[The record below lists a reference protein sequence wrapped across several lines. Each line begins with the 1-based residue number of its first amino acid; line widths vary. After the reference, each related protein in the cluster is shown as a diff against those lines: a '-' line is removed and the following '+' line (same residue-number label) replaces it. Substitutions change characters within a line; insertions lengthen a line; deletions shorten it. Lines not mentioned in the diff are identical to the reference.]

1 MDDSTEQVESDDAVI
16 IVENE
21 AESMP
26 VQEKSAK
33 PQNTPNLLDTCAVCS
48 LNFNSREPK
57 LLPCLHSFCKKCL
70 PSPSRSLVLHDQTG
84 TPQLQGDNAS
94 KPLNVIRCPVCRQE
108 CMEVDVMDNFFV
120 KDSMEVPSS
129 TVEKTS
135 QQLCTSCEDNTEA
148 SGFCVECVEFLCVT
162 CIEAHQRV
170 KFTKDHI
177 IRQKEEV
184 SPDAMSVSSQKPVFC
199 DIHKQEPLKLFCETC
214 DRLTCRD
221 CQLLKHKD
229 HNYQFLED
237 AYKNH
242 REHMVNMTLQLQEKK
257 KAIEEVSNSIN
268 NGLLQVDENRKSVHN
283 EIKKSICAL
292 ILEINR
298 KGKILVNQLEGL
310 MKDHESGLRK
320 QQEDVSSLSRHL
332 NHVINFTKW
341 ATASSSGT
349 ALLYSKRL
357 ILFQIQNLLR
367 ARCNPSFVPQS
378 MVRFQCRSGFWASN
392 VDLGSLVVEN
402 VPARQQVGIQNF
414 PYQLNQPLQR
424 PGDPSIGGGG
434 GGGGFPPGPPQQ
446 RMGSHSTLAQLQM
459 QVEKLAHQP
468 NRQPPPPSSH
478 WAWYQNVRLQRPPPT
493 RPIQGGSPSQSLSG
507 PSQQVRRFMAPHP
520 HPNPQSPN
528 GTMQNPNGT
537 MQNPNGTLQNL
548 GFPPQTLRG
557 LVSSSSIPPKPLD
570 TFQNASR
577 YSHNASLSS
586 AASHNPQHSLQQLN
600 LMESAYLNKRN
611 EASASL
617 SMLRPNFPQTL
628 APSVAERSALG
639 RQNSPMSTASASEGR
654 PGAVS
659 WKAPETQGSGAL
671 TSGPPKRRR
680 RSSPGPIIVI
690 KDEPEDD
697 DDVRFVQSSVRASL
711 PDSTGDRAQTQT
723 RAPSP
728 RAEPTAESEPI
739 QEDDPNEDWC
749 AVCQNGGELLCCD
762 KCPKVFHLTCHIPTL
777 LGSPSGEWFCSFCRD
792 LSSPE
797 MEYDCD
803 CGPESKAVKEEPNS
817 EGFPPV
823 DKRKCERLLLRIYC
837 NELSTDF
844 QEPVSSSVRETPP
857 SHHALTNQVMP
868 EYYEVIKTPMDLSM
882 VKGKLESKQ
891 SAGYASLEEF
901 VDDVRLIFRNCAE
914 FNEAETEVAAA
925 GKNLETYFEEQ
936 LKIMFPDRTIP
947 EVKAEVVGPAFPPA
961 PGEEEATPAKRP
973 RMSSPESQDTPT
985 PAEMPTEDTPTEDT
999 PVGKESTEDTPTED
1013 TPVGKESTEDTP
1025 AEDAPVG
1032 KESTEDKPTE
1042 DTPVEMES
1050 TEDKP
1055 TEDTPVEMESTED
1068 KPTEDTPVEMESTE
1082 DTPAEDTPAGDTP
1095 PVDTPPKDTPP
1106 EDALAE
1112 DALAEDIPAG
1122 DMATEDTPPVA
1133 TPPKDTP
1140 PEDTPPEDT
1149 PPEDAS
1155 IEAVSV
1161 GDTTAVDAPA
1171 EDTSTEDKSTGDTPV
1186 GDTPSEDTPSVEDS
1200 KE

>member
-1 MDDSTEQVESDDAVI
+1 MDESTEQVESDDAVI

-26 VQEKSAK
+26 VQEKNAK
-33 PQNTPNLLDTCAVCS
+33 PQSTPNLLDTCAVCN

-84 TPQLQGDNAS
+84 NPQLQVDNTT

-108 CMEVDVMDNFFV
+108 CMEVDVMENFFV

-129 TVEKTS
+129 TVEKTN
-135 QQLCTSCEDNTEA
+135 QQLCTSCDDNTEA
-148 SGFCVECVEFLCVT
+148 SGFCVECVEFLCST

-170 KFTKDHI
+170 KFTKDHT

-184 SPDAMSVSSQKPVFC
+184 SPDAMSVSTQKPVFC
-199 DIHKQEPLKLFCETC
+199 DVHKQEPLKLFCETC

-332 NHVINFTKW
+332 NHVIDFAKW

-349 ALLYSKRL
+349 ALLYCKRL

-367 ARCNPSFVPQS
+367 ARCSPSFVPQS

-414 PYQLNQPLQR
+414 PYQLNQPGQR
-424 PGDPSIGGGG
+424 PGEPG
-434 GGGGFPPGPPQQ
+434 GGGGFPGGPVQQ
-446 RMGSHSTLAQLQM
+446 RMGAHSTLAQLQL

-468 NRQPPPPSSH
+468 NRQPPPSH
-478 WAWYQNVRLQRPPPT
+478 WAWYQNVRLQRPPP
-493 RPIQGGSPSQSLSG
+493 RPVQGGSPSQSLT
-507 PSQQVRRFMAPHP
+507 PTSQ
-520 HPNPQSPN
+520 QSPN
-528 GTMQNPNGT
+528 PALQQNA
-537 MQNPNGTLQNL
+537 

-557 LVSSSSIPPKPLD
+557 LVSSSSIPPKSVD

-577 YSHNASLSS
+577 YSHNAPLSS
-586 AASHNPQHSLQQLN
+586 AANHNAQHSLQQLN
-600 LMESAYLNKRN
+600 MMESAYLNKRS
-611 EASASL
+611 EASGSL
-617 SMLRPNFPQTL
+617 SMLRPNFSQSL
-628 APSVAERSALG
+628 QPSVADRSAFG
-639 RQNSPMSTASASEGR
+639 RQNSPMSTATASEGR
-654 PGAVS
+654 PGAIS
-659 WKAPETQGSGAL
+659 WKAPETQGGGAA
-671 TSGPPKRRR
+671 KRRR

-697 DDVRFVQSSVRASL
+697 GL
-711 PDSTGDRAQTQT
+711 WDRAQSQPPG
-723 RAPSP
+723 PSP
-728 RAEPTAESEPI
+728 QVEPAVESEPGP
-739 QEDDPNEDWC
+739 EEDPNEDWC

-762 KCPKVFHLTCHIPTL
+762 KCPKVFHLTCHVPTL
-777 LGSPSGEWFCSFCRD
+777 LRSPSGEWFCSFCRD

-803 CGPESKAVKEEPNS
+803 SSPDSKAVKAEPDS
-817 EGFPPV
+817 EGFPAV
-823 DKRKCERLLLRIYC
+823 DKRKCERLLLRVYC
-837 NELSTDF
+837 NELSADF
-844 QEPVSSSVRETPP
+844 QEPVSSSVRETGEPG
-857 SHHALTNQVMP
+857 HRIMP

-882 VKGKLESKQ
+882 VKGKLEATD
-891 SAGYASLEEF
+891 SAGYGSPEEF
-901 VDDVRLIFRNCAE
+901 VADMRLIFKNCAE

-925 GKNLETYFEEQ
+925 GKNLEVHFEEQ
-936 LKIMFPDRTIP
+936 LKGLYPDRTFP
-947 EVKAEVVGPAFPPA
+947 EVKAEEAGPVLPA
-961 PGEEEATPAKRP
+961 TPGDNDATPAKRP
-973 RMSSPESQDTPT
+973 RTSSDLQKSGPDQWLLVAMVIEHLSETSLAN
-985 PAEMPTEDTPTEDT
+985 PA
-999 PVGKESTEDTPTED
+999 
-1013 TPVGKESTEDTP
+1013 
-1025 AEDAPVG
+1025 A
-1032 KESTEDKPTE
+1032 
-1042 DTPVEMES
+1042 
-1050 TEDKP
+1050 
-1055 TEDTPVEMESTED
+1055 
-1068 KPTEDTPVEMESTE
+1068 
-1082 DTPAEDTPAGDTP
+1082 
-1095 PVDTPPKDTPP
+1095 
-1106 EDALAE
+1106 
-1112 DALAEDIPAG
+1112 
-1122 DMATEDTPPVA
+1122 
-1133 TPPKDTP
+1133 
-1140 PEDTPPEDT
+1140 
-1149 PPEDAS
+1149 
-1155 IEAVSV
+1155 
-1161 GDTTAVDAPA
+1161 
-1171 EDTSTEDKSTGDTPV
+1171 
-1186 GDTPSEDTPSVEDS
+1186 
-1200 KE
+1200 